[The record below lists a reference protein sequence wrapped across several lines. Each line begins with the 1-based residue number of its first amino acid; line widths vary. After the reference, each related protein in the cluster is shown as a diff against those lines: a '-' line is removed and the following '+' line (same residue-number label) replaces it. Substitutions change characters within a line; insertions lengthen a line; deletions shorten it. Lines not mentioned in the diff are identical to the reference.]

1 MGVWEDERHDH
12 AWSDKALAY
21 RNSFA
26 TLCAGAIPDLLD
38 RVGGQLGT
46 LLLDVGCGDGSLAAE
61 ALRRGMAV
69 TACDPDPGM
78 RALAREA
85 TAGEAPI
92 APARR
97 QRGDHLVLSAPTAL
111 HREPHQDRETPP
123 RGAALVHRRTDPPGA
138 APGGPAAT
146 RPHGGRRRGV
156 RGGGTNPSARQWGD
170 ERVGRRRPDAPR
182 HTTHSHMRPS

>member
-1 MGVWEDERHDH
+1 MVPSTSVEAGRGRLSMGVWEDERHDH

-69 TACDPDPGM
+69 TAC
-78 RALAREA
+78 AQS
-85 TAGEAPI
+85 T
-92 APARR
+92 
-97 QRGDHLVLSAPTAL
+97 
-111 HREPHQDRETPP
+111 
-123 RGAALVHRRTDPPGA
+123 PGA
-138 APGGPAAT
+138 QRHIASASALIRARPWRRNSQATYGAP
-146 RPHGGRRRGV
+146 
-156 RGGGTNPSARQWGD
+156 
-170 ERVGRRRPDAPR
+170 
-182 HTTHSHMRPS
+182 